1 MTPPTFT
8 VVPIKPDPS
17 DSEGCALR
25 AAWDALEPQAQF
37 EHVVHL
43 IEADGWGDLDHLMA
57 VLYQRNPDPAE
68 ARSLM
73 AADLAARGNWALLIA
88 MVKQWASADDLP
100 PDPHAMLLAT
110 LYEFKGLWR
119 DRVRAEMLR
128 FFIEEVESRWER
140 PPGYEDMTFE

>member
-1 MTPPTFT
+1 MTDPVFT
-8 VVPIKPDPS
+8 LIPIEPDPT
-17 DSEGCALR
+17 DAEGCALR
-25 AAWDALEPQAQF
+25 AAWDALKPQARL
-37 EHVVHL
+37 EHL
-43 IEADGWGDLDHLMA
+43 IHLMEADEWDELDRLLGA
-57 VLYQRNPDPAE
+57 LYRRNPDEAE
-68 ARSLM
+68 ARSLL

-119 DRVRAEMLR
+119 DRVRAQMLR